1 MEADMA
7 TVFEKLK
14 AWRSEE
20 KKYSLPETIG
30 GVKVWSEQERKE
42 FFRR

>member
-20 KKYSLPETIG
+20 KKYSLPEIFG
-30 GVKVWSEQERKE
+30 WVMVCYEQDR
-42 FFRR
+42 